1 MREIKFR
8 AWDKKQ
14 NEMLQ
19 PFTTEDFF
27 SESGMMNNSHDNC
40 IFMQF
45 TGLKDKNGKE
55 IYEGDIVKNLK
66 YGGVAEVVWS
76 NDVISAVGE
85 ITDPIFGGKDNLTG
99 FFSTL
104 GQFEFKWPEDK
115 PHRAYYIQDTEVI
128 GNIYENPDLLK

>member
-27 SESGMMNNSHDNC
+27 SDSGMMYNSHDNC

-55 IYEGDIVKNLK
+55 IYEGDILEIEVWKPKNLP
-66 YGGVAEVVWS
+66 GP
-76 NDVISAVGE
+76 AVELERVPVTWGE
-85 ITDPIFGGKDNLTG
+85 GEWLAGRLALNANNFMD
-99 FFSTL
+99 
-104 GQFEFKWPEDK
+104 DK
-115 PHRAYYIQDTEVI
+115 SEYIEII
-128 GNIYENPDLLK
+128 GNIYSNPELLTK